1 MAGDVQALTIDQVK
15 AGQKLPELP
24 YDCSATTVVLGALA
38 TRDWRPMHH
47 DRDFA
52 QNRNRVRDIFLN
64 TPNLAHWFER
74 YLTDWTGPK
83 GRPGRMKFFMRSS
96 VFAGDHMVFQG
107 EVVLCYGNAYE
118 FTRQSGETWQVAFA
132 RKEREIE
139 MPARRQ
145 GETLCFGADGRTLF
159 LTSEKQPTPLFRVAP
174 SM

>member
-1 MAGDVQALTIDQVK
+1 MAGDVQSLTIDQVK

-64 TPNLAHWFER
+64 TPTLAHWFER

-107 EVVLCYGNAYE
+107 EVKGVETDAVGCAWVNVDVDVRVE
-118 FTRQSGETWQVAFA
+118 GEVTTACSARIAIPSTPDENPWAREGDQWQ
-132 RKEREIE
+132 
-139 MPARRQ
+139 P
-145 GETLCFGADGRTLF
+145 
-159 LTSEKQPTPLFRVAP
+159 
-174 SM
+174 